1 MQYGEKKRA
10 NLLRYRNEYTRSV
23 EYRINKKIG
32 DVFDGVN
39 YKNLVNTGFFG
50 DFRDVALLGSS
61 DGFQIFRQSRD
72 DCWMVLLINANLPPE
87 VRVKR
92 ENLIIAAMFPG
103 PKAPKDFNSFLRPL
117 INELKQ
123 LQGKNFFLPD
133 NSRFLAELTVHTN
146 SNFFLTF
153 F

>member
-10 NLLRYRNEYTRSV
+10 NLLRYRNEYTRLV
-23 EYRINKKIG
+23 EYWINKKIG

-50 DFRDVALLGSS
+50 NFRDVALLGSS

-72 DCWMVLLINANLPPE
+72 VCWMILLINANLPPE
-87 VRVKR
+87 VRIKW
-92 ENLIIAAMFPG
+92 ENLIIAAMFLD

-123 LQGKNFFLPD
+123 LQDKNFFLL
-133 NSRFLAELTVHTN
+133 N
-146 SNFFLTF
+146 
-153 F
+153 

>member
-1 MQYGEKKRA
+1 MQYGEKKCT

-72 DCWMVLLINANLPPE
+72 DCWMILLINANLPPE
-87 VRVKR
+87 VCVKW
-92 ENLIIAAMFPG
+92 ENLIIAAMFPVS
-103 PKAPKDFNSFLRPL
+103 KAPKDFNSFLRPL

-123 LQGKNFFLPD
+123 LQGKNFFLP
-133 NSRFLAELTVHTN
+133 N
-146 SNFFLTF
+146 
-153 F
+153 